1 MFIIF
6 VIYSLKQNLLHYSF
20 DQKVTTKCSFPCSLQ
35 KNLSFRMT
43 HVTASFHFNEN
54 RKFSYGFYIC
64 NWILFF
70 QETRPNATYNIK
82 YVNLLTAEIASP
94 IEHTDIWKCGPLWT
108 LVYLTDYWKA
118 VSSIRNKAQKV
129 TLYRWRS
136 VQSQNLCQ
144 GRTAYYTNFI

>member
-1 MFIIF
+1 M
-6 VIYSLKQNLLHYSF
+6 LHYSS
-20 DQKVTTKCSFPCSLQ
+20 DQKVTVKCSFPCRFQ

-43 HVTASFHFNEN
+43 QVTLRLHFNEN
-54 RKFSYGFYIC
+54 RKFSYGFYIY

-70 QETRPNATYNIK
+70 QETHPNATQNIK
-82 YVNLLTAEIASP
+82 YVNFLTAEIASP
-94 IEHTDIWKCGPLWT
+94 IKHTDIWKSRPLWT

-118 VSSIRNKAQKV
+118 VSSIRNKVQNL

-144 GRTAYYTNFI
+144 GRTTYYTNFI